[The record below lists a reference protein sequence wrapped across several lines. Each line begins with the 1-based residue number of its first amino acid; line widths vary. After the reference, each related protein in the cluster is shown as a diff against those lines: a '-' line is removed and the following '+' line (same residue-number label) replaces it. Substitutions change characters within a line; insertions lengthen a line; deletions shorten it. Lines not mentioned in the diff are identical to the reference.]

1 MSAQAKLQL
10 AVLLSGRGTNMLA
23 IARSCREG
31 LIGAQLTAVI
41 SDRPDAPGI
50 AAARELGLRTSVIDA
65 RCYPGR
71 AAFEDALEATLRH
84 CGAELIVLAGFMRI
98 LSPGFVQRHS
108 GRMLNIHPSL
118 LPRYQGLHTHRRV
131 LEAGEREHGASVHFV
146 SEVLDGGPVICQARV
161 PVRALDSELSLAAR
175 VQRQEHR
182 IYPLVIGL
190 IASGRL
196 RLQGVTILL
205 DGEVLASPIA
215 AHGEPQ
221 VAARGEPLDDAGGT
235 AAHV

>member
-1 MSAQAKLQL
+1 MSAPAKLKL

-31 LIGAQLTAVI
+31 LIGAQLAGVI

-50 AAARELGLRTSVIDA
+50 AAARELALRTSVIDA
-65 RCYPGR
+65 QQYPGR
-71 AAFEDALEATLRH
+71 AAFEDALEAALRH
-84 CGAELIVLAGFMRI
+84 CGAELIALAGFMRI
-98 LSPGFVQRHS
+98 LSPGFVQRHR

-131 LEAGEREHGASVHFV
+131 LQAGESEHGASVHFV

-161 PVRALDSELSLAAR
+161 PVRAGDSEAGLAAR

-182 IYPLVIGL
+182 IYPFVIGL

-196 RLQGVTILL
+196 QLQGATILL
-205 DGEVLASPIA
+205 DGAALASPISA
-215 AHGEPQ
+215 QAEPQ
-221 VAARGEPLDDAGGT
+221 VAPRRAAR
-235 AAHV
+235 

>member
-1 MSAQAKLQL
+1 MSAPAKLQL

-31 LIGAQLTAVI
+31 LIGAQLAAVL

-65 RCYPGR
+65 QCYPGR
-71 AAFEDALEATLRH
+71 AAFEDALEAALRH

-196 RLQGVTILL
+196 RLQGGTILL
-205 DGEVLASPIA
+205 DGQVLASPIA
-215 AHGEPQ
+215 AHGEPE
-221 VAARGEPLDDAGGT
+221 VAARGEPLDDAGG
-235 AAHV
+235 APAHV

>member
-31 LIGAQLTAVI
+31 LIGAQLAAVL

-65 RCYPGR
+65 QCYPER
-71 AAFEDALEATLRH
+71 AAFEDALEAALRH

-161 PVRALDSELSLAAR
+161 PVGALDSELSLAAR

-196 RLQGVTILL
+196 RLQGATILL
-205 DGEVLASPIA
+205 DGQVLASPIA

-221 VAARGEPLDDAGGT
+221 VAARGEPLDDASGA

>member
-31 LIGAQLTAVI
+31 LIGAQLAAVI
-41 SDRPDAPGI
+41 SDRPRAPGI

-65 RCYPGR
+65 QHYPER
-71 AAFEDALEATLRH
+71 AAFEDALEAALRH

-118 LPRYQGLHTHRRV
+118 PVSYTH
-131 LEAGEREHGASVHFV
+131 
-146 SEVLDGGPVICQARV
+146 LDVYKRQRSCA
-161 PVRALDSELSLAAR
+161 VRA
-175 VQRQEHR
+175 HG
-182 IYPLVIGL
+182 PLRCL
-190 IASGRL
+190 
-196 RLQGVTILL
+196 
-205 DGEVLASPIA
+205 
-215 AHGEPQ
+215 AHGGD
-221 VAARGEPLDDAGGT
+221 R
-235 AAHV
+235 

>member
-10 AVLLSGRGTNMLA
+10 AVLLSGRGSNMLA

-31 LIGAQLTAVI
+31 LIAAQLAAVI
-41 SDRPDAPGI
+41 SDRACAPGI

-65 RCYPGR
+65 QCYPGG
-71 AAFEDALEATLRH
+71 AAFEDALEAALRH

-98 LSPGFVQRHS
+98 LSPDFVRRHS
-108 GRMLNIHPSL
+108 GRLLNIHPSL
-118 LPRYQGLHTHRRV
+118 LPRYPGLHTHRRV
-131 LEAGEREHGASVHFV
+131 LEAAEREHGASVHFV

-196 RLQGVTILL
+196 RLQGATILL
-205 DGEVLASPIA
+205 DGQVLASPIA
-215 AHGEPQ
+215 AHAEREL
-221 VAARGEPLDDAGGT
+221 AARGEPPDDAAGA

>member
-10 AVLLSGRGTNMLA
+10 AVLLSGRGSNMLA

-31 LIGAQLTAVI
+31 LIGAQLAAVI
-41 SDRPDAPGI
+41 SDRACAPGI

-65 RCYPGR
+65 QCYPGR
-71 AAFEDALEATLRH
+71 AAFEDALEAALRH

-98 LSPGFVQRHS
+98 LSPDFVRRHS
-108 GRMLNIHPSL
+108 GRLLNIHPSL
-118 LPRYQGLHTHRRV
+118 LPRYPGLHTHRRV
-131 LEAGEREHGASVHFV
+131 LEAAEREHGASVHFV

-196 RLQGVTILL
+196 RLQGATILL
-205 DGEVLASPIA
+205 DGQVLASPIA
-215 AHGEPQ
+215 AHAEREL
-221 VAARGEPLDDAGGT
+221 AARGEPLDDAAGA